1 MNDKQFTEILNKLD
15 LLIQLLALNL
25 VSEKKQQNQIMLL
38 SKVGMQPKEIAKL
51 LDTTPNT
58 VRDKLYVE
66 LVSLNKAL
74 VDIRGLMQHSLAV
87 QLYCAGATQDEI
99 TKNLRI
105 GKGKVNKMVKGV
117 KLTKDRLEKG

>member
-58 VRDKLYVE
+58 VRVTL
-66 LVSLNKAL
+66 SR
-74 VDIRGLMQHSLAV
+74 IR
-87 QLYCAGATQDEI
+87 
-99 TKNLRI
+99 K
-105 GKGKVNKMVKGV
+105 K
-117 KLTKDRLEKG
+117 

>member
-58 VRDKLYVE
+58 VRVTLSRFRK
-66 LVSLNKAL
+66 K
-74 VDIRGLMQHSLAV
+74 
-87 QLYCAGATQDEI
+87 
-99 TKNLRI
+99 
-105 GKGKVNKMVKGV
+105 
-117 KLTKDRLEKG
+117 

>member
-1 MNDKQFTEILNKLD
+1 MVEIKQ
-15 LLIQLLALNL
+15 
-25 VSEKKQQNQIMLL
+25 
-38 SKVGMQPKEIAKL
+38 SKIC
-51 LDTTPNT
+51 
-58 VRDKLYVE
+58 DKLYVE

-74 VDIRGLMQHSLAV
+74 VDIKELIQHSLAV